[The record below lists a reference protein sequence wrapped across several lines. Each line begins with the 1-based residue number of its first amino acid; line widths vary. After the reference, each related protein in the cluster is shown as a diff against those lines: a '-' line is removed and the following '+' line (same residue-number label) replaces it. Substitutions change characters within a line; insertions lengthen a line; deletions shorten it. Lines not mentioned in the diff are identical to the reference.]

1 VQESKGVEIM
11 AQKWEYLIEIPLLE
25 DVRAYLN
32 SMGEQGWELVTVA
45 DVGVEPAEPQ
55 VNKPTPLQFI
65 FKRSKREA

>member
-1 VQESKGVEIM
+1 MV
-11 AQKWEYLIEIPLLE
+11 QKWEYLIEIPLLD

-55 VNKPTPLQFI
+55 VNKPTPLQFV
-65 FKRSKREA
+65 FKRPKSEA